1 MDLIKQLQ
9 GISYSLVFG
18 FLFTFVYSLIN
29 RVFYKYHKS
38 IFRYFIQIIVG
49 IVFGYCY
56 YIGLLVINNGVIRG
70 YFIISLLVGYVLYLN
85 YYSYYMF
92 FVIEAIVKMLKY
104 ILSPIIFIF
113 RKINGIIRRMKK
125 VIRWL
130 IKEKFSN

>member
-1 MDLIKQLQ
+1 MDLINQLQ

-29 RVFYKYHKS
+29 RVFYKYHQS
-38 IFRYFIQIIVG
+38 IFRYIIQIITGV
-49 IVFGYCY
+49 VFGYLY
-56 YIGLLVINNGVIRG
+56 YLGLLVINNGVIRF
-70 YFIISLLVGYVLYLN
+70 YFIISMLFGYLVYLN

-92 FVIEAIVKMLKY
+92 YVIEAVVKMLKY

-113 RKINGIIRRMKK
+113 KKINGIIKRMKK

-130 IKEKFSN
+130 VKERFSN

>member
-29 RVFYKYHKS
+29 RVFYKYHQS

-56 YIGLLVINNGVIRG
+56 YLGLLVINNGVIRG

-85 YYSYYMF
+85 YYNYYMF

-104 ILSPIIFIF
+104 ILSPFIFIF
-113 RKINGIIRRMKK
+113 RKINDIIRRMKK

>member
-1 MDLIKQLQ
+1 
-9 GISYSLVFG
+9 
-18 FLFTFVYSLIN
+18 FTFVYSLIN

-56 YIGLLVINNGVIRG
+56 YLGLLVINNGVIRG

-104 ILSPIIFIF
+104 ILSTIIFIF

>member
-56 YIGLLVINNGVIRG
+56 YLGLLVINNGVIRG

-113 RKINGIIRRMKK
+113 RKINGIIRCMKK

>member
-56 YIGLLVINNGVIRG
+56 YLGLLVINNGVIRG

-113 RKINGIIRRMKK
+113 RKINAIIGHMKK

-130 IKEKFSN
+130 KKEKWLN